1 MKAALPVGLEPT
13 TNWLKYVHWLAVCVL
28 SGVPEGART
37 PDLRIKSPLLYHL
50 SYRHISKSRLSTLFP
65 NILSIVC
72 IDCC

>member
-13 TNWLKYVHWLAVCVL
+13 TNWLEYVHWLAVCVL

-50 SYRHISKSRLSTLFP
+50 SYRHI
-65 NILSIVC
+65 
-72 IDCC
+72 